1 MLSVTNNF
9 FIICVIML
17 IAIMLIVV
25 APAYEAKVLFLWKLS
40 IIVSDLRVLI
50 LYAEL
55 SYGLGNY
62 L

>member
-1 MLSVTNNF
+1 MSVTNNF

-17 IAIMLIVV
+17 IAIMLSAV
-25 APAYEAKVLFLWKLS
+25 APSYGAKVLFLWKLS
-40 IIVSDLRVLI
+40 AIVSDMRVLI

-55 SYGLGNY
+55 SYGLGTY